1 MMRDTA
7 QPTRSFVDVRSLV
20 FWVGGVLAVYGAI
33 HIYPTVI
40 GAAQQAPQA
49 AVVSAILWAAYGL
62 VFALIVYR
70 MELFER
76 RSALTSLGAF
86 LWGAVIVAGIGVT
99 ASPAMSDIVGG
110 IIGTDSEWIPAIAA
124 PLSEEPLKMLGII
137 ALAFIP
143 GARIRTPLDGMY
155 YGLLVGLGFE
165 VTESFLFATQAG
177 ISMGGTVAPVVAS
190 FVLRGI
196 VGGLWNHPTFSAIT
210 GAGVGYFF
218 SGVGSL
224 AKRWA
229 VMIGTLIAAM
239 FFHGLF
245 DSPLLEADGNVLV
258 ATLVKG
264 LPAFVLLVVMF
275 RMARNRERAIFAA
288 AVDRDIPSDL
298 ITPEEGD
305 TLLTKKARRRAARAV
320 RKASGFAA
328 GHAAKRLQ
336 RRQIELVSSIVDAG
350 AESDE
355 VAGASEEVREAR
367 ATLATVVADR

>member
-7 QPTRSFVDVRSLV
+7 QTTRSFVDVRSLV
-20 FWVGGVLAVYGAI
+20 FWVGGALAVYGAI

-40 GAAQQAPQA
+40 SATQQAPQA
-49 AVVSAILWAAYGL
+49 AFVSAILWAAYGL

-86 LWGAVIVAGIGVT
+86 LWGAVIVAGIGVI

-124 PLSEEPLKMLGII
+124 PLSEEPLKMLGVV

-143 GARIRTPLDGMY
+143 GARIRTPLDGLY
-155 YGLLVGLGFE
+155 FGLLVGLGFE

-177 ISMGGTVAPVVAS
+177 ISMGGMVGPVVAS
-190 FVLRGI
+190 FVLRGV
-196 VGGLWNHPTFSAIT
+196 VGGLWNHPTFTAIT

-218 SGVGSL
+218 SGVGSAL
-224 AKRWA
+224 KRWA
-229 VMIGTLIAAM
+229 ILIGSLLAAM

-258 ATLVKG
+258 STVVKG
-264 LPAFVLLVVMF
+264 LPVFVFALVMF
-275 RMARNRERAIFAA
+275 RIARKRERAIFVS

-298 ITPEEGD
+298 ITPEERD
-305 TLLTKKARRRAARAV
+305 TLLTKQGRRHAARAV

-336 RRQIELVSSIVDAG
+336 RRQIELVSSIVDTAAG
-350 AESDE
+350 SDE
-355 VAGASEEVREAR
+355 VAMASNEVREAR
-367 ATLATVVADR
+367 QTLETVVASR